1 MQKGVNFVQ
10 INHTVVISRHNCKQ
24 INCCSDGY
32 HAERWQR
39 VDLPE
44 VFESLFLPPSS
55 VVFCGLVTYL
65 SVSAV
70 RDESH
75 CLIRF

>member
-1 MQKGVNFVQ
+1 MEVQKGVNFVQ

-39 VDLPE
+39 VDLPQQTA
-44 VFESLFLPPSS
+44 VQKSCLHSS
-55 VVFCGLVTYL
+55 KKCIKALGHT
-65 SVSAV
+65 VS
-70 RDESH
+70 
-75 CLIRF
+75 